1 MIAADQYLSEIRD
14 LLRAQLS
21 SMSSVQLERTSR
33 GTNVTIKVFSVDALE
48 AAELAEAEFDRLC
61 AKYEP
66 AS

>member
-1 MIAADQYLSEIRD
+1 MMSTDQYLGEIRD

-48 AAELAEAEFDRLC
+48 AAQVAEAEFDRLC
-61 AKYEP
+61 QKYE
-66 AS
+66 AAA